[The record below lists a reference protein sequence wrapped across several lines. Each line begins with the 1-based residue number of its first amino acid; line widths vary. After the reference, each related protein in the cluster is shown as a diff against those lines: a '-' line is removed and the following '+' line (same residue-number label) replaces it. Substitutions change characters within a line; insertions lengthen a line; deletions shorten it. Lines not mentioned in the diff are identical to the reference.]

1 MKTQL
6 DSKRTRVNLRA
17 NVSSFGSVTVD
28 AEAGIIRG
36 ASVMT
41 IGPALGHGFELDR
54 TSLEQLAAAVK
65 ARGGSIK
72 VRFKHPKMYEDGTL
86 DDDLGTDVGT
96 LSNVRIEGDRVR
108 GDITLAEY
116 ATALPVYGDVRSYLL
131 KKAQHAP
138 DSFGLSAVI
147 EYEIEPV
154 TIDGNTRLMAR
165 ISDADAADFVG
176 SPAANPDGLLSTR
189 REPAQLKE
197 VIKMDPEFAKFLS
210 AKLNIDE
217 ADAIET
223 AFSALPPEEQAALQ
237 SEWEAGKSA
246 MSEGATE
253 EEKKEK
259 PAELSAKAKTTA
271 PNFVALERKRIG
283 DIRQLASILP
293 GIGEEEVNQAIAL
306 QLSAEQANASFL
318 KAIANK
324 YKGVA
329 SVNVGEDRN
338 RTALRAAIPDALRLR
353 AGVIVKDANDYARK
367 LAGLSMCDQ
376 FRHYLKAHGVNEA
389 EWMSKP
395 QLAELMTSQRKRAA
409 LAQSTSDFDNILMD
423 AANKTL
429 RQAYTELATTWQ
441 FWCRRTTNPDFK
453 AGNRIVLSEIGN
465 PTSRVEGQ
473 GITYNTLTDSKEQ
486 VTLTEYVTGI
496 KLTRRAIVND
506 DLDAF
511 NRIPQQ
517 MGIAFKRIEDNL
529 AYDIL
534 TANAALSDTGTLFNS
549 TAVTTAGGHAN
560 TSAAGAPTVTT
571 LATIST
577 LMRKQK
583 GLKGDGYL
591 DVRPKT
597 LIVPVAL
604 EVVASQLVGSSVDPA
619 KSNAAV
625 NPYFN
630 ALNVVS
636 HPRLDAN
643 SASIWYLAADPAS
656 IDTVEV
662 CFLQDEPEPVLK
674 NETEF
679 DTDDIKFAG
688 RHTLVAKAIDFR
700 GLARNTG

>member
-6 DSKRTRVNLRA
+6 DSKRTRANLRA
-17 NVSSFGSVTVD
+17 NVSSFGNVTVD

-54 TSLEQLAAAVK
+54 TSLEQLADAIK

-72 VRFKHPKMYEDGTL
+72 VRFKHPKMHEDGSI

-108 GDITLAEY
+108 GDITIAEY

-154 TIDGNTRLMAR
+154 TVDGNTRLMAR

-189 REPAQLKE
+189 REPAQLTE
-197 VIKMDPEFAKFLS
+197 VKKMDDPEFAKFLS

-217 ADAIET
+217 ADAIEA
-223 AFSALPPEEQAALQ
+223 AFNALPPEEQAALL
-237 SEWEAGKSA
+237 SEWEAGKAS
-246 MSEGATE
+246 MSEAPVE
-253 EEKKEK
+253 DKEK
-259 PAELSAKAKTTA
+259 PADLSAKTKPA

-283 DIRQLASILP
+283 DIRQLAAILP

-306 QLSAEQANASFL
+306 QLSPEQANAAFL
-318 KAIANK
+318 KAIASK

-353 AGVIVKDANDYARK
+353 SGVQVKDASDYARK

-376 FRHYLKAHGVNEA
+376 FRHYLKAHGVAEA

-496 KLTRRAIVND
+496 RLTRRAIVND

-560 TSAAGAPTVTT
+560 TAAAGAPTVTT
-571 LATIST
+571 LSTIST
-577 LMRKQK
+577 LMRKQR
-583 GLKGDGYL
+583 GLKGDAYL

-604 EVVASQLVGSSVDPA
+604 EVVASQLVGSNVDPA
-619 KSNAAV
+619 KSNAAI

-643 SASIWYLAADPAS
+643 SATIWYLAADPAS